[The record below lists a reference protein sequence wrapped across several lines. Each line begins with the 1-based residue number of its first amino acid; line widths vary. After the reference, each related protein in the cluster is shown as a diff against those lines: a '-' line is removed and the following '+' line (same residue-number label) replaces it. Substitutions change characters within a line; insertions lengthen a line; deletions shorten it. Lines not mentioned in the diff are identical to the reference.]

1 MKQTLQALLVCAGA
15 LVLTGAAQGQ
25 DIAREMHDRT
35 EALIQQ
41 RLDRHRPMRVSADTL
56 TLVGDELR
64 LAGHVRIWFDD
75 MALFTDQA
83 VVHRDT
89 HRVEWS
95 GNTRIN
101 LPRDAQPPTP
111 RIEFR

>member
-1 MKQTLQALLVCAGA
+1 MKTMHAVLVGGAMLMLTAAPQAQVSPSE
-15 LVLTGAAQGQ
+15 V
-25 DIAREMHDRT
+25 HDRT
-35 EALIQQ
+35 AALIQQ
-41 RLDRHRPMRVSADTL
+41 RLDRHRPMRVSADTM

-75 MALFTDQA
+75 MALFTDEA

-89 HRVEWS
+89 NQVEWS

-101 LPRDAQPPTP
+101 LPRDAQPVP
-111 RIEFR
+111 RMEFR